1 MESGIIRQ
9 KAAEQTDPTIQS
21 KPIKRHQRSCEAVNG
36 LNESRLN
43 FRLDVLSLLLFGR
56 SQNRISRSQRALR
69 VKAVLDHAQGEGL
82 VSLWWIFYPSLTE
95 VSTAVIQSLAAHRPS
110 FFPRK
115 SISKPWFWT
124 LCLFIGC
131 NWSVGFKSAS
141 SSPWLHSDC
150 IRSSRL
156 DSYSSDHYSLSLVL
170 LVFSLSFLSFPSN
183 FCY

>member
-56 SQNRISRSQRALR
+56 SQNFQESKGTPSQSSFGSRPRR
-69 VKAVLDHAQGEGL
+69 
-82 VSLWWIFYPSLTE
+82 VSLWWIIYPSLTE

-150 IRSSRL
+150 IRSS
-156 DSYSSDHYSLSLVL
+156 
-170 LVFSLSFLSFPSN
+170 
-183 FCY
+183 